1 MVETRPTDRPVE
13 REPHSPGEDDE
24 QERRA
29 ERSSERIAHPG
40 EVEHHER
47 RKHAPV
53 GVEDGAVAPQERRAE
68 GDARRREHAREYVEK
83 RVLAEGSKDA
93 EREERRRGVDQPDLT
108 Q

>member
-1 MVETRPTDRPVE
+1 MQSGVPNELPT
-13 REPHSPGEDDE
+13 
-24 QERRA
+24 
-29 ERSSERIAHPG
+29 G